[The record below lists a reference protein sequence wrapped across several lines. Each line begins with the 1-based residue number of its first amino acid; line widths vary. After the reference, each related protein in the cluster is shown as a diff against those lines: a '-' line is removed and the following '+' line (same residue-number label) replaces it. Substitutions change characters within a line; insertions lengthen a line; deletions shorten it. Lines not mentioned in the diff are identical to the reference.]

1 MRSRAT
7 SLLLPLLAALALLLS
22 AEVVDRIVAV
32 VGNDAITER
41 ELDAAYNSDILGLMR
56 PDPVSNEP
64 VQTLTREQYLDQMIN
79 HLVIAQEVKRQGV
92 TVDALEVE
100 RTLDR
105 KRESLGL
112 SEEDFVKALQNQGL
126 TMDQYR
132 EMIRSQLINL
142 RLVGME
148 VRSEIDVTEEEITAF
163 YQQHPELFTQKDQV
177 KIRHMM
183 VGFTPGDAESEAK
196 ARAKMEAARAEVA
209 AGAAFAEV
217 AVRVSMAPT
226 ATSGGD
232 LGWFAI
238 DELMPEFQEQVKGL
252 AVGQMSPVFAQGPGV
267 HLILLEDSKK
277 GELRPIAE
285 VHDPIRDL
293 LFQQEA
299 MERYDLWLER
309 LKARTHIENR
319 LAETSETKP

>member
-7 SLLLPLLAALALLLS
+7 SFLLPLLAVLGLLLS
-22 AEVVDRIVAV
+22 SEVVDRIVAV
-32 VGNDAITER
+32 VGNEVVTER
-41 ELDAAYNSDILGLMR
+41 ELDAAYSSDLLGLMR
-56 PDPVSNEP
+56 PDPITSEP
-64 VQTLTREQYLDQMIN
+64 VQTLTREQYLEQMIN

-100 RTLDR
+100 RTIDR

-112 SEEDFVKALQNQGL
+112 SEEDFVKALSAQGL

-148 VRSEIDVTEEEITAF
+148 VRGEIDVTEEEIAAF
-163 YQQHPELFTQKDQV
+163 YRQRPELFTRKDQV
-177 KIRHMM
+177 KVRHMM
-183 VGFTPGDAESEAK
+183 VGLVVGDAESEAK

-209 AGAAFAEV
+209 AGASFSDV
-217 AVRVSMAPT
+217 AARVSMAPT
-226 ATSGGD
+226 AASGGD

-238 DELMPEFQEQVKGL
+238 DELMPEFQDQVKGL
-252 AVGQMSPVFAQGPGV
+252 AVGQMSPVFVQGPGV

-277 GELRPIAE
+277 GELRPLAE

-319 LAETSETKP
+319 LASPEEPKP